1 MTPQIDGCGFVK
13 WQKATIFLSS
23 TFNDMHAERDYF
35 IKEIFPELN
44 SWAKRHKIQT
54 AYIDLR
60 CENTEEIE
68 NNGAVATSLKHI
80 DKSRPFFLCFIG
92 QRIGWIP
99 NFENDI
105 DEETRYRY
113 PSIKK
118 LIDNKSI
125 TEIEI
130 EHSLFHPLSQRI
142 NKNEIRTCPP
152 TKHNIFFFR
161 QNNYIKYLNK
171 AQKSIYTND
180 NEKTNEKL
188 EKIKARIIKKSVIED
203 EKNLKRKDDEKIYVQ
218 VNTYYGEWDK
228 KLKIKQLSHFKNS
241 ADDGG
246 LTNFKC
252 ENKPLKEIILN
263 QLKEQILLAFPQNKK
278 NNVESTTI
286 SQIS

>member
-1 MTPQIDGCGFVK
+1 MTPQIDGCGFEK
-13 WQKATIFLSS
+13 WQKATIFSSS

-130 EHSLFHPLSQRI
+130 EHALQLNIIFSSL
-142 NKNEIRTCPP
+142 
-152 TKHNIFFFR
+152 
-161 QNNYIKYLNK
+161 
-171 AQKSIYTND
+171 D
-180 NEKTNEKL
+180 
-188 EKIKARIIKKSVIED
+188 KI
-203 EKNLKRKDDEKIYVQ
+203 
-218 VNTYYGEWDK
+218 
-228 KLKIKQLSHFKNS
+228 
-241 ADDGG
+241 
-246 LTNFKC
+246 
-252 ENKPLKEIILN
+252 IILN
-263 QLKEQILLAFPQNKK
+263 TSIKLKKASTPMIMKK
-278 NNVESTTI
+278 QMKN
-286 SQIS
+286 